1 MVHGTDWLT
10 GPLAPYR
17 DLAIK
22 ALESYGGK
30 LVEVE
35 YTKDV
40 SSTSLTLNQ
49 KIIGTTPDIRKA
61 TLKRLL
67 DAKDLTRIM
76 EAHNPLSALIL
87 ENLVINKD
95 GKKKQFDGFWSS
107 SLTDSTS
114 QGKPDIE
121 ALDINIRLNNINN
134 IFDVT
139 TKPLIM
145 DADTGGKI
153 EHFELNVRSMERL
166 GISAVIIEDKKG
178 LKKNSLFGNE
188 VKQEQETKENFTK
201 KIKAGINSRINDNFM
216 IIARIESL
224 ILEKGIEDAIDRSK
238 AYIDGGV
245 DGIMIHSKKDKPN
258 EIFEFSKIFRKNHKY
273 IPLVSVPSTYNSVKE
288 EELIKHG
295 FNIVIYANQMLRAA
309 YPAMYKVAES
319 ILKNGRSLEAD
330 KELIKIKNILE
341 LIPGTK

>member
-1 MVHGTDWLT
+1 
-10 GPLAPYR
+10 
-17 DLAIK
+17 
-22 ALESYGGK
+22 
-30 LVEVE
+30 
-35 YTKDV
+35 
-40 SSTSLTLNQ
+40 
-49 KIIGTTPDIRKA
+49 
-61 TLKRLL
+61 
-67 DAKDLTRIM
+67 
-76 EAHNPLSALIL
+76 
-87 ENLVINKD
+87 
-95 GKKKQFDGFWSS
+95 
-107 SLTDSTS
+107 
-114 QGKPDIE
+114 
-121 ALDINIRLNNINN
+121 
-134 IFDVT
+134 
-139 TKPLIM
+139 
-145 DADTGGKI
+145 
-153 EHFELNVRSMERL
+153 
-166 GISAVIIEDKKG
+166 
-178 LKKNSLFGNE
+178 
-188 VKQEQETKENFTK
+188 
-201 KIKAGINSRINDNFM
+201 M

-288 EELIKHG
+288 DELIKHG